1 VSKKKTKDNPGPY
14 VTRDECFQIS
24 GEIKNDI
31 KLVKTTLVGEDM
43 RGGLVKDVQE
53 IKSATGMIKTV
64 VLPIVISVLSAAVT
78 YGFLRLAGQV

>member
-1 VSKKKTKDNPGPY
+1 MSKKRKDPPPY
-14 VTRDECFQIS
+14 VTRDECFQIR

-31 KLVKTTLVGEDM
+31 KLVKKTLVGEDL

-64 VLPIVISVLSAAVT
+64 VLPIVISVASAVVT
-78 YGFLRLAGQV
+78 YGLLRFLGQV

>member
-1 VSKKKTKDNPGPY
+1 VSKKRKDPPPF

-24 GEIKNDI
+24 GEIKNDLQ
-31 KLVKTTLVGEDM
+31 LVKKTLVGDDM

-64 VLPIVISVLSAAVT
+64 ILPIVISVVSAAVT
-78 YGFLRLAGQV
+78 YGLLRFLGQA